1 MAELNGCDLLVFTAG
16 ISENGVDFRKDVC
29 NRLTN
34 LGVVIDEEVNN
45 FRGEFR
51 VISKPESK
59 VKVVVIPT
67 NEELVIARDTTKLLG
82 L

>member
-1 MAELNGCDLLVFTAG
+1 MYLADLYSIG
-16 ISENGVDFRKDVC
+16 ENGVDFRKAVC

-34 LGVVIDEEVNN
+34 LGVEIDEEVNN

-51 VISKPESK
+51 VISKPTSK
-59 VKVVVIPT
+59 IKVVVIPT
-67 NEELVIARDTTKLLG
+67 NEELVIARDTTSLLG